1 MRILLAGVG
10 GMKKDIVVTDST
22 RMGGERV
29 CIAGY
34 TRDGRCIRPEL
45 ARGFFAEWWL
55 DHGTSGLVRP
65 FAVLEFD
72 LLRPER
78 RAPHT
83 EDWIVASGPPV
94 FRGSVPESER
104 LRCLQGI
111 SDADVVTIFGASIHQ
126 GRGFWVAAGEG
137 ARSLGTVRAH
147 NLTVYHQ
154 PKSSGEGWDYRV
166 PF

>member
-1 MRILLAGVG
+1 
-10 GMKKDIVVTDST
+10 MKKDIVITDST

-94 FRGSVPESER
+94 F
-104 LRCLQGI
+104 
-111 SDADVVTIFGASIHQ
+111 SD
-126 GRGFWVAAGEG
+126 
-137 ARSLGTVRAH
+137 
-147 NLTVYHQ
+147 
-154 PKSSGEGWDYRV
+154 
-166 PF
+166 